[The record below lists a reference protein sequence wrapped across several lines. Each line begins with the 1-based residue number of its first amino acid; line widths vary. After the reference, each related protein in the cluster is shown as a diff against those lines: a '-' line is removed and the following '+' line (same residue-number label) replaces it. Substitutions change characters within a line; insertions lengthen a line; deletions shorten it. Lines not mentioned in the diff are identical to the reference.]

1 MAKYF
6 KQELPD
12 LRNTGEQKFYY
23 RMKVNENI
31 DFDELV
37 RRLTYPG
44 SGLDKGQV
52 VQVIAAIGKQ
62 MALEMA
68 SGNSVTIDGIGTFRA
83 SVGMTMP
90 KELTDTDTGKETNAR
105 SLKVTGV
112 IYRAASQLVRTIS
125 SQCTLVRDK
134 EHRLRKS
141 PYSNRVGGKRS
152 SFLPTFVFRPL
163 TPPYMRFRIRRFLFW
178 VPFEIRPH

>member
-6 KQELPD
+6 KQEMPD

-37 RRLTYPG
+37 KRLTYPG

-83 SVGMTMP
+83 SIGMTIP
-90 KELTDTDTGKETNAR
+90 KELTGTDTGKETNAR
-105 SLKVTGV
+105 SLKVTGI
-112 IYRAASQLVRTIS
+112 IYKAASQLVRTIS

-141 PYSNRVGGKRS
+141 PYSK
-152 SFLPTFVFRPL
+152 
-163 TPPYMRFRIRRFLFW
+163 
-178 VPFEIRPH
+178 E

>member
-6 KQELPD
+6 KQEMPD
-12 LRNTGEQKFYY
+12 LRNTGEKKFYY

-90 KELTDTDTGKETNAR
+90 KDQTGTDTGKETNAR
-105 SLKVTGV
+105 SLKVTGI

-134 EHRLRKS
+134 KAPAAQVALQQGRAYRPCRRLSGRWS
-141 PYSNRVGGKRS
+141 P
-152 SFLPTFVFRPL
+152 PL
-163 TPPYMRFRIRRFLFW
+163 HARR
-178 VPFEIRPH
+178 

>member
-6 KQELPD
+6 KQEMPD
-12 LRNTGEQKFYY
+12 LRNTGEKKFYY

-83 SVGMTMP
+83 SVGITMP
-90 KELTDTDTGKETNAR
+90 KDQTGTDTGKETNAR
-105 SLKVTGV
+105 SLKVTGI
-112 IYRAASQLVRTIS
+112 IYRAASQLVHTIS

-141 PYSNRVGGKRS
+141 PYSKEERIDLAVGYLGD
-152 SFLPTFVFRPL
+152 
-163 TPPYMRFRIRRFLFW
+163 
-178 VPFEIRPH
+178 

>member
-6 KQELPD
+6 KQEMPD
-12 LRNTGEQKFYY
+12 LRNTGEKKFYY

-90 KELTDTDTGKETNAR
+90 KDLTGTDTGKETNAR
-105 SLKVTGV
+105 SLKVTGHNLQGSLAAGPHDFLAMHLGTRQRAPAAQV
-112 IYRAASQLVRTIS
+112 ALQQGRAYRPCR
-125 SQCTLVRDK
+125 
-134 EHRLRKS
+134 RLSERWS
-141 PYSNRVGGKRS
+141 PS
-152 SFLPTFVFRPL
+152 LHA
-163 TPPYMRFRIRRFLFW
+163 RR
-178 VPFEIRPH
+178 

>member
-6 KQELPD
+6 KQEMPD

-37 RRLTYPG
+37 KRLTYPG

-68 SGNSVTIDGIGTFRA
+68 SGNSVTIDGISTGQPHSWSARFPRNAPWYATKSTGCASRPTARKSASALPSAIWAMEPTPSCASVIMLALPSSRTAQLRA
-83 SVGMTMP
+83 S
-90 KELTDTDTGKETNAR
+90 
-105 SLKVTGV
+105 
-112 IYRAASQLVRTIS
+112 
-125 SQCTLVRDK
+125 C
-134 EHRLRKS
+134 RKS
-141 PYSNRVGGKRS
+141 PGRHNRLSGETAERVRS
-152 SFLPTFVFRPL
+152 S
-163 TPPYMRFRIRRFLFW
+163 MC
-178 VPFEIRPH
+178 

>member
-1 MAKYF
+1 MHHELHIKLFTDLLHLTMAKYF
-6 KQELPD
+6 KQEMPD
-12 LRNTGEQKFYY
+12 LRNTGEKKFYY

-68 SGNSVTIDGIGTFRA
+68 SGNSVTIDGIGTFR
-83 SVGMTMP
+83 
-90 KELTDTDTGKETNAR
+90 
-105 SLKVTGV
+105 
-112 IYRAASQLVRTIS
+112 
-125 SQCTLVRDK
+125 
-134 EHRLRKS
+134 RLS
-141 PYSNRVGGKRS
+141 A
-152 SFLPTFVFRPL
+152 
-163 TPPYMRFRIRRFLFW
+163 
-178 VPFEIRPH
+178 